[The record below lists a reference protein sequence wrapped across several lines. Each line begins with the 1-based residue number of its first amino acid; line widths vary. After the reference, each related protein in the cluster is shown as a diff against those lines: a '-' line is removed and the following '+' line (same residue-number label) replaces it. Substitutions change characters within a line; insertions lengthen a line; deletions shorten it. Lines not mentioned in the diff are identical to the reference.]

1 VQGIFIMPS
10 ALASTG
16 KVVINNRF
24 PASLPKPWL
33 NQWNEQLEQK
43 SPIARVEWVMENLP
57 SQFVLSSSFGIQ
69 SAVMLH
75 MMTQVDS
82 NIPVLL
88 TDTGHLFP
96 ETYRF
101 IEQLTE
107 RLKLNLHVYSANES
121 AAWQLAKYGDEW
133 AKDDESLK
141 AYNRRNKV
149 EPLERGLTEL
159 KAGTWF
165 SGVRRQQSAH
175 REGLSVVSIL
185 RGRFKVHPIIDWS
198 NKQVHEYLTEH
209 NLPYHP
215 LWDEG
220 YVSVGDVHSTQPL
233 TLGMSEEDTRFG
245 GNSRECG
252 LHTDGDG
259 I

>member
-1 VQGIFIMPS
+1 MLNTATDITETGANS
-10 ALASTG
+10 SLALA
-16 KVVINNRF
+16 F
-24 PASLPKPWL
+24 PNPSLAEW
-33 NQWNEQLEQK
+33 NQSLEKQTAL
-43 SPIARVEWVMENLP
+43 SRAEWAMEHLP
-57 SQFVLSSSFGIQ
+57 SHFVLSSSFGIQ

-75 MMTQVDS
+75 LLTQVDK
-82 NIPVLL
+82 NIPVLI

-107 RLKLNLHVYSANES
+107 RLNLNLKVYQAKES
-121 AAWQLAKYGDEW
+121 AAWQQAKYGDEW
-133 AKDDESLK
+133 AQSDEALK

-149 EPLERGLTEL
+149 EPLERGLSEL
-159 KAGTWF
+159 DASTWF

-175 REGLSVVSIL
+175 REGLSVVSTL
-185 RGRFKVHPIIDWS
+185 RGRYKVHPIIDWS
-198 NKQVHEYLTEH
+198 NKDVHQYLTKH

-220 YVSVGDVHSTQPL
+220 YVSVGDVHSTKPL
-233 TLGMSEEDTRFG
+233 TLGMTEEETRFG
-245 GNSRECG
+245 GGQRECG

>member
-1 VQGIFIMPS
+1 MLNTS
-10 ALASTG
+10 ADVVEKGLA
-16 KVVINNRF
+16 RPLELAF
-24 PASLPKPWL
+24 PNPLLGEWNQSLEK
-33 NQWNEQLEQK
+33 E
-43 SPIARVEWVMENLP
+43 SPIARVEWSMDNLP
-57 SQFVLSSSFGIQ
+57 GEFVLSSSFGIQ

-75 MMTQVDS
+75 LLTQVDS
-82 NIPVLL
+82 NIPVLI

-101 IEQLTE
+101 IEQLTD
-107 RLKLNLHVYSANES
+107 RLKLNLHVYQAKES
-121 AAWQLAKYGDEW
+121 AAWQQAKYGEEW
-133 AKDDESLK
+133 AQSDDTLK

-149 EPLERGLTEL
+149 EPLERGLSDL
-159 KAGTWF
+159 KANTWF

-175 REGLSVVSIL
+175 REGLSVVSTL
-185 RGRFKVHPIIDWS
+185 RGRYKVHPIIDWT
-198 NKQVHEYLTEH
+198 NKDVHEYLTKH

-220 YVSVGDVHSTQPL
+220 YVSVGDVHSTKPL
-233 TLGMSEEDTRFG
+233 TLGMTEEDTRFG
-245 GNSRECG
+245 AGQRECG

>member
-1 VQGIFIMPS
+1 MLNTATSVAEGTINSPLTAPFPNPS
-10 ALASTG
+10 IADW
-16 KVVINNRF
+16 NQ
-24 PASLPKPWL
+24 SLEK
-33 NQWNEQLEQK
+33 Q
-43 SPIARVEWVMENLP
+43 SPIARVEWAMENLP
-57 SQFVLSSSFGIQ
+57 GEFVLSSSFGIQ

-75 MMTQVDS
+75 LLTQVDS
-82 NIPVLL
+82 NIPVLI

-107 RLKLNLHVYSANES
+107 RLKLNLHVYQAKES
-121 AAWQLAKYGDEW
+121 AAWQQAKYGEEW
-133 AKDDESLK
+133 AISDDTLK

-149 EPLERGLTEL
+149 EPLERGLSDL
-159 KAGTWF
+159 NANTWF

-175 REGLSVVSIL
+175 REGLSVVSTL
-185 RGRFKVHPIIDWS
+185 RGRYKVHPIIDWT
-198 NKQVHEYLTEH
+198 NKDVHEYLTKH

-220 YVSVGDVHSTQPL
+220 YVSVGDVHSTRPL
-233 TLGMSEEDTRFG
+233 TLGMSEEETRFG
-245 GNSRECG
+245 IGQRECG

>member
-1 VQGIFIMPS
+1 MTKP
-10 ALASTG
+10 A
-16 KVVINNRF
+16 INNRF

-33 NQWNEQLEQK
+33 NQWNELLEK
-43 SPIARVEWVMENLP
+43 ETATARVEWAMENLP
-57 SQFVLSSSFGIQ
+57 AQFVLSSSFGIQ

-75 MMTQVDS
+75 MLTQVDK

-96 ETYRF
+96 ETYQF

-107 RLKLNLHVYSANES
+107 RLDLNLHVFSAKES
-121 AAWQLAKYGDEW
+121 AAWQRAKYGEEW
-133 AKDDESLK
+133 AKGEDELK

-149 EPLERGLTEL
+149 EPLERGLNEL
-159 KAGTWF
+159 EASTWF
-165 SGVRRQQSAH
+165 SGVRRQQSSH

-198 NKQVHEYLTEH
+198 NRDVHQYLTKH

-215 LWDEG
+215 LWDHG
-220 YVSVGDVHSTQPL
+220 YVSVGDVHSTRPL
-233 TLGMSEEDTRFG
+233 ELGMDESETRFSG
-245 GNSRECG
+245 MQRECG

>member
-1 VQGIFIMPS
+1 MLNTATDITETGANSSLELVFPNSSLAEWNQS
-10 ALASTG
+10 LEKQTALTRAEW
-16 KVVINNRF
+16 
-24 PASLPKPWL
+24 AMEHLPG
-33 NQWNEQLEQK
+33 
-43 SPIARVEWVMENLP
+43 
-57 SQFVLSSSFGIQ
+57 QFVLSSSFGIQ

-75 MMTQVDS
+75 LLTQVDK
-82 NIPVLL
+82 NIPVLI

-96 ETYRF
+96 ETYQF

-107 RLKLNLHVYSANES
+107 RLNLNLQVYQAKES
-121 AAWQLAKYGDEW
+121 AAWQQAKYGEEWTSTDE
-133 AKDDESLK
+133 ALK

-149 EPLERGLTEL
+149 EPLERGLTDL
-159 KAGTWF
+159 DAQTWF

-175 REGLSVVSIL
+175 REGLSVVGTL
-185 RGRFKVHPIIDWS
+185 RGRYKVHPIIDWS
-198 NKQVHEYLTEH
+198 NKDVHQYLTKH

-220 YVSVGDVHSTQPL
+220 YVSVGDVHSTKPL
-233 TLGMSEEDTRFG
+233 TLGMTEEETRFG
-245 GNSRECG
+245 GGQRECG